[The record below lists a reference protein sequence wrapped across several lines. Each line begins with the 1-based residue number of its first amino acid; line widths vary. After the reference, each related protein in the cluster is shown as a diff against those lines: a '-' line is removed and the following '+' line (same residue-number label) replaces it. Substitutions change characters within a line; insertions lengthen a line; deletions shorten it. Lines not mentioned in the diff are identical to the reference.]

1 VRIVGGAYRG
11 RRLKAP
17 TGLKT
22 RPTSEKVREA
32 LFDILGPQVDRGT
45 FMDVYAGTGAV
56 GIEALSRGALE
67 VVFVESGPRVLCVLH
82 SNIEGLG
89 REAGDRCRVLPSSV
103 DRAFKVLA
111 RSGFRPGIVF
121 CDPPYADESWPA
133 VLGTMRNSL
142 AWRPGGL
149 LVVEHA
155 AKSPP
160 KCPDGFEPGKAY
172 RYGDSAL
179 SFFRVGGD
187 ACPGTREDSA
197 VGEAGANGAF

>member
-1 VRIVGGAYRG
+1 VRIVGGTFRG

-17 TGLKT
+17 TGLET

-32 LFDILGPQVDRGT
+32 LFDILGPRVNGSA

-56 GIEALSRGALE
+56 GIEALSRGASE
-67 VVFVESGPRVLCVLH
+67 VVFVESGPKVVGVLR

-103 DRAFKVLA
+103 DRAFKA
-111 RSGFRPGIVF
+111 MAESDFRPGIVF
-121 CDPPYADESWPA
+121 CDPPYADKSWPA
-133 VLGTMRNSL
+133 ALGAMRYSL

-155 AKSPP
+155 AKNPP
-160 KCPDGFEPGKAY
+160 KCPEGFEAGKSY

-179 SFFRVGGD
+179 SFFWFGGA
-187 ACPGTREDSA
+187 ACPGRRGDSA
-197 VGEAGANGAF
+197 VGEAGGNGAS